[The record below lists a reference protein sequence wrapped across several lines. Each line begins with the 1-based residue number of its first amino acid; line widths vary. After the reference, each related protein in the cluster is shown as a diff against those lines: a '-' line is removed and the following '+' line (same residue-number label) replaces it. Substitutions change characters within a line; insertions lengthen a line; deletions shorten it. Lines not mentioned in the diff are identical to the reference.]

1 MRPSVLV
8 VGGGPCGL
16 AAALGAA
23 RAGRSVELLEA
34 APRLGGMAA
43 SITVGGQRVDLG
55 SHRLHP
61 SAEPRVRALLDE
73 LLGADLQERRRN
85 GRLHLAGRWVAFP
98 LRPADLVRSVPVG
111 VGARI
116 ATDVV
121 TGPLRGPRDGSYAE
135 FVRAGLG
142 PTALAMFHGPMATKL
157 WGCDPSGLSADLA
170 RRRIAVNGGSR
181 LLRRIARGARPAG
194 RTFLYPRL
202 GYGEVVDRL
211 AGSAVV
217 AGARIETG
225 RRVDVLEPGRPV
237 RVTLDDGRRI
247 NPDRVLW
254 TAPLDGLVGVVA
266 GAPDVA
272 PPGHRGVVLVYLVL
286 EEDCYSDFDAHY
298 VPDPDVAFARLSE
311 PKNYRDGPDPAG
323 RTVLCAEVPATVGD
337 ACWASSDAALAQ
349 IVLDGMDRLGLRRPA
364 VAGVEVVRLPRVY
377 PVIAV
382 DDDARLRALA
392 WADGLDGI
400 SVLGRQGLAV
410 ADNLHHV
417 MDMALGAVECLG
429 PDGWDEARWQAERA
443 RFDTFVVDD

>member
-1 MRPSVLV
+1 M
-8 VGGGPCGL
+8 GL
-16 AAALGAA
+16 
-23 RAGRSVELLEA
+23 RSV
-34 APRLGGMAA
+34 G
-43 SITVGGQRVDLG
+43 DC
-55 SHRLHP
+55 
-61 SAEPRVRALLDE
+61 
-73 LLGADLQERRRN
+73 
-85 GRLHLAGRWVAFP
+85 
-98 LRPADLVRSVPVG
+98 RP
-111 VGARI
+111 
-116 ATDVV
+116 T
-121 TGPLRGPRDGSYAE
+121 
-135 FVRAGLG
+135 
-142 PTALAMFHGPMATKL
+142 
-157 WGCDPSGLSADLA
+157 CA
-170 RRRIAVNGGSR
+170 RRRIAVNGGGR
-181 LLRRIARGARPAG
+181 LLRRVARGARPAG

-254 TAPLDGLVGVVA
+254 TAPLDALVGVVA

-286 EEDCYSDFDAHY
+286 DEDCYSDFDAHY

-337 ACWASSDAALAQ
+337 ACWASSDDALAQ

-382 DDDARLRALA
+382 DDDARRRALA